1 MSIQF
6 PVPLPFPVGFGQDA
20 TPALQACPR
29 PPRPRLVADLS
40 KVEDPSRQIGE
51 FVAVWNGAVL
61 GVKHF
66 TRKSDNRSF
75 RVGEN
80 PACDVWLPLE
90 QLGGHDDVRLVRV
103 NGDRITVTVLPDATA
118 EVHRADG
125 SSAPLAD
132 LIRDGRTTP
141 STQLEGAHEVTL
153 EPGDRMHQDFGQFS
167 FLASMVA
174 RPKLVLPRRHEFKT
188 AGFVAA
194 SLAIHVVF
202 LAVAWRSQADHDG
215 IAIDVA
221 SQDQAYA
228 QLMTMAPPLALDVD
242 EIQLEEENED
252 QALEEEIAADDP
264 SSDDADDREEG
275 GSGARAAGD
284 EGLAGDRNAPDAD
297 RMMAVKGPRDNPNP
311 QMAKT
316 KLAEAALA
324 SGVMRALTAIQDG
337 APTSMFSPYTTAL
350 GNDPIS
356 TRGHL
361 MGSDYGPAYG
371 VGGLGMFGTGAG
383 GNGSNIYG
391 FGLGEVGLM
400 GPGYGTGDGVGIGR
414 GHDDLG
420 RHPDRRPSD
429 TTPTLRAHTESDP
442 DMRIVDVFVGGG
454 LSKEVIQRVMRLQH
468 NRIKH
473 CYESALHSSPDLSG
487 RVTVNFTVAPEGYV
501 RGVRTVS
508 NSLDDGSV
516 AQCIE
521 GIIGRLNFPAVDG
534 ITTATY
540 PFLFQT
546 AGAD

>member
-6 PVPLPFPVGFGQDA
+6 PVPLPFPIGFGQDA
-20 TPALQACPR
+20 TAPQQACPR
-29 PPRPRLVADLS
+29 PARPRLVADLS

-80 PACDVWLPLE
+80 PACDLWLPLE
-90 QLGGHDDVRLVRV
+90 QLGGRDDVRLVRV
-103 NGDRITVTVLPDATA
+103 AGEHIVVTVLPGATA
-118 EVHRADG
+118 EVRHADG
-125 SSAPLAD
+125 TTTALPE
-132 LIRDGRTTP
+132 LIRDGRAVP
-141 STQLEGAHEVTL
+141 STRLEGAHEVTL
-153 EPGDRMHQDFGQFS
+153 SAGDRMHQDFGQFT

-174 RPKLVLPRRHEFKT
+174 RPKLSLARRHEYKT

-194 SLAIHVVF
+194 SLALHVVF
-202 LAVAWRSQADHDG
+202 MAVAWQSQADYEG

-228 QLMTMAPPLALDVD
+228 QLMTMAPPLALKVD

-252 QALEEEIAADDP
+252 QAIEDEVAADEP
-264 SSDDADDREEG
+264 ADDAADREEG
-275 GSGARAAGD
+275 GSGTRAAGD
-284 EGLAGDRNAPDAD
+284 EGQAGERTAPDVD
-297 RMMAVKGPRDNPNP
+297 RMMGVKGPRDNPNP
-311 QMAKT
+311 HMAKT
-316 KLAEAALA
+316 KIAEAALS
-324 SGVMRALTAIQDG
+324 SGVMGALQAIQDG
-337 APTSMFSPYTTAL
+337 APTSMFSPFTTAL

-371 VGGLGMFGTGAG
+371 VGGLGMFGTGTG
-383 GNGSNIYG
+383 GNGTNLYG
-391 FGLGEVGLM
+391 YGLGEVGVM
-400 GPGYGTGDGVGIGR
+400 GPGYGTGDDVGIGR
-414 GHDDLG
+414 GGDDLG
-420 RHPDRRPSD
+420 RGRPRGPSD
-429 TTPTLRAHTESDP
+429 TTPTLRAHAESGP
-442 DMRIVDVFVGGG
+442 GFRIVDVFVGGG

-473 CYESALHSSPDLSG
+473 CYERALHASPDLAG
-487 RVTVNFTVAPEGYV
+487 RVTVNFSVAPEGYV

-508 NSLDDGSV
+508 DSLGDGEV

-521 GIIGRLNFPAVDG
+521 GIIDRLNFPSADG

-546 AGAD
+546 AGAE